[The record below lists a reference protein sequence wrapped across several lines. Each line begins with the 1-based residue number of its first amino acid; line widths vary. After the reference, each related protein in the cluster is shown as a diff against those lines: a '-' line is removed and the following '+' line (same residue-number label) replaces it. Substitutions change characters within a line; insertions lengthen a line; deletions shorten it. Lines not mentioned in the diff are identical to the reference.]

1 MIPWY
6 VYVIIAS
13 ACASVTSIYRKKSL
27 FNVHA
32 LEFTSFRALTTLVLV
47 CFTGFFV
54 DLTIEPIQ
62 AMFIFILAALTTLG
76 IITRNHVVR
85 HADLSVVAP
94 LGGIM
99 NFFVLLLAIVY
110 LKEIPSLTQFI
121 GLSITVVGIL
131 ILQFHTSLKETI
143 SSIAKKKVLRQ
154 FIFALILFAISTVGV
169 RQVLQTVSP
178 FTLLFYFWLFI
189 GIQTLIIETIFFGI
203 GDLKN
208 FKKEGKK
215 IVFISIFMYAFNLL
229 MYIGMSFPEAQVA
242 LTRTLSGIGTIF
254 VTFAGGRVFHEG
266 NLLKKTI
273 ASIIIVIGSMLI
285 VL

>member
-6 VYVIIAS
+6 VYIIIAS
-13 ACASVTSIYRKKSL
+13 ACASITSIYRKKTL
-27 FNVHA
+27 FTVHA
-32 LEFTSFRALTTLVLV
+32 LEFTSFRAITTLVLV
-47 CFTGFFV
+47 GITGFFV
-54 DLTIEPIQ
+54 DLTIEPTQ

-110 LKEIPSLTQFI
+110 LKEIPSATKFI
-121 GLSITVVGIL
+121 GLSITVIGIL
-131 ILQFHTSLKETI
+131 VLQYQTSLKETVH
-143 SSIAKKKVLRQ
+143 SITKKKVFRQ

-169 RQVLQTVSP
+169 RQVLLTLSP

-189 GIQTLIIETIFFGI
+189 GIQTLLIEVIFFGL
-203 GDLKN
+203 GDLKD

-215 IVFISIFMYAFNLL
+215 IIFISIFMYIFNLL

-242 LTRTLSGIGTIF
+242 LTRTLSGIGTVF
-254 VTFAGGRVFHEG
+254 VTFAGGRLFNEG
-266 NLLKKTI
+266 HLLKKTI
-273 ASIIIVIGSMLI
+273 ASIIIVLGSMLI
-285 VL
+285 IL